1 MFKKKFKMSY
11 THIYF
16 DSELKNNND
25 TSNNPVIRMGHISC
39 SYGKFIIVWGGV
51 HKVYI
56 VIFIHFKILD
66 IGKFNLRFI
75 SIKFKINKINLNKY
89 LAFSF

>member
-1 MFKKKFKMSY
+1 MSY

-51 HKVYI
+51 HKVYLI
-56 VIFIHFKILD
+56 ILY
-66 IGKFNLRFI
+66 KLKKNTLLFFN
-75 SIKFKINKINLNKY
+75 
-89 LAFSF
+89 FSKTITKTKTQITKQHVKSH